1 MCENYFTGLDR
12 LSIEEQNEKL
22 KEAVYKLMKYIRDL
36 KNENIKL
43 KTIIRRVEK
52 TCRGDGFGL

>member
-1 MCENYFTGLDR
+1 MREDYFTGLDR

-22 KEAVYKLMKYIRDL
+22 KGAVYKLMKYIKDL

-43 KTIIRRVEK
+43 RTTIRRVEK
-52 TCRGDGFGL
+52 ICRGDGFGL